1 MVGAV
6 AKFFC
11 FKSYLA
17 VVVMAVLVGL
27 SGCRSVPSAPTA
39 GDVPEGGAE
48 KKVSS
53 ATGAGGGAT
62 GGSSVA
68 ERESFA
74 ASPASVET
82 MELEREMAAT
92 LAAAEGGKAASAAED
107 AADAADA
114 VELAKEDTPLLE
126 PGSRRPTRWE
136 GEYRVAIVS
145 EPAGAMVVVDGIPV
159 GNTPRRIILPGTE
172 QGFLKRPVSVRV
184 RFVAGSA
191 AATSKTVEVRLT
203 PLERTPQRIEFT
215 PAGARRV
222 LPEKG

>member
-1 MVGAV
+1 M
-6 AKFFC
+6 KFF
-11 FKSYLA
+11 FKSYSA

-27 SGCRSVPSAPTA
+27 SGCRSVPSASTA

-53 ATGAGGGAT
+53 ATGEASGA
-62 GGSSVA
+62 SVA
-68 ERESFA
+68 ERESLGA
-74 ASPASVET
+74 AAPVSLEM

-92 LAAAEGGKAASAAED
+92 LAAAEAGKAASAAED
-107 AADAADA
+107 AEDAAGA

-126 PGSRRPTRWE
+126 SGNLRPTRWE
-136 GEYRVAIVS
+136 GEYRVTIVS

-159 GNTPRRIILPGTE
+159 GDTPRRIILPGTE

-203 PLERTPQRIEFT
+203 PLERMPRRIEFT